1 MPAACAEA
9 NDVMQR
15 LAELNP
21 TGEGAS
27 RGINGDMRG
36 DDDNNV
42 PLRAV
47 WRMVWISVFNVVSLG
62 ASPFASE

>member
-1 MPAACAEA
+1 
-9 NDVMQR
+9 MQR